1 MYSPIRLA
9 FTITPLNDIPPTFK
23 LLFVKP
29 PAIVTPPRDVL
40 FVGMKNNT
48 TSLKEGKF
56 LSMSVPLRATP
67 FHCVSGINGLLTIL
81 FSPSPSNLSLCLVK
95 NRTTLSYA
103 FSAIPV

>member
-1 MYSPIRLA
+1 M
-9 FTITPLNDIPPTFK
+9 
-23 LLFVKP
+23 FVKP

-48 TSLKEGKF
+48 TSLKDGKF
-56 LSMSVPLRATP
+56 LSISVPLRATP
-67 FHCVSGINGLLTIL
+67 FHCVSGINGLWITLS
-81 FSPSPSNLSLCLVK
+81 SPSPSNLSLCLLR